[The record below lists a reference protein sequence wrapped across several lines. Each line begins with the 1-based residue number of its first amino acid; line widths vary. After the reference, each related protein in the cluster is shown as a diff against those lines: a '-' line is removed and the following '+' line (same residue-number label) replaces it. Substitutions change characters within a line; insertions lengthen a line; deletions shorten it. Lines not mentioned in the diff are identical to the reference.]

1 MHILSPKKEKL
12 KKNPSQKFR
21 KEITK
26 KIQKQELE
34 FNNKRAEINLIK
46 IIYSID
52 DTAKNWFFRKKN

>member
-12 KKNPSQKFR
+12 KKTPSQKFR